1 MAIPQKKAI
10 AKKQEPKKEEDKQEE
25 PLVQSQ
31 DAKFGSFWT
40 SILPLNKED
49 KARLELI
56 REALEPGE
64 IKELEYLLKTHK
76 ARFAEAD
83 FETSPGFLQ
92 SSKYLSLTS
101 NVLNPVVKQ
110 KVGELNQEVVEH
122 EKERIF
128 LEFAPSAEEKV
139 LGLIAPNI
147 IGLDE
152 VKKAGL
158 IQLFAKEKSH
168 ILLLGDPATGKTDIL
183 RSISELAPISSF
195 GLGSG
200 ATKAGLTLTVVG
212 KEVVKGILPLA
223 NNGVACIDELN
234 LLKNVD
240 RAGLLNAMEKG
251 FITYDKA
258 DSHLKLEANVN
269 VFATANPEGDKF
281 IGRTIEVLK
290 KQVPFDSALLSRFHL
305 VFLIRKP
312 GTQEF
317 LKITDNIIKG
327 EKKSISN
334 KDKQFVKEYVAY
346 ALKKNAEFDKSLS
359 SLIQGFV
366 SDVKKDEDQFLI
378 EISPRMVIGIMNL
391 ARAAARMR
399 LKEKVERED
408 IIKVLKI
415 FNFALYIKKDEREK

>member
-40 SILPLNKED
+40 SLLPLNKED

-83 FETSPGFLQ
+83 FETSLGFLQ

>member
-40 SILPLNKED
+40 SLLPLNKED

-312 GTQEF
+312 STQEF

-399 LKEKVERED
+399 LNEKVERED

>member
-399 LKEKVERED
+399 LNEKVERED

>member
-40 SILPLNKED
+40 SLLPLNKED

-312 GTQEF
+312 STQEF

>member
-40 SILPLNKED
+40 SLLPLNKED